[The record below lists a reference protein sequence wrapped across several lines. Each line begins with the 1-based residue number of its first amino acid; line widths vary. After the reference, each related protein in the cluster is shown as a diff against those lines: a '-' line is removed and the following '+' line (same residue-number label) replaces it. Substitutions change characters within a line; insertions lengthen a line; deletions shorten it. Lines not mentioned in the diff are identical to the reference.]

1 MKLRSLFLSTLVVC
15 AFASCSK
22 DDDGIK
28 GPVEPVDAYISV
40 AATALPQVRSKAEED
55 TEKKNNETF
64 INELHAFVFKVP
76 ADNAED
82 EGTMTLAGQ
91 QKVSADGDKSVSE
104 IKHIIV
110 KVTPDM
116 GNPNK
121 PSADQFKLV
130 LVANPREG
138 LAPAT
143 LADLRKAVLT
153 NSIERYPFSSNTYLP
168 MVSDVINVKGLVP
181 SKITEGTTTT
191 YRENWVDNERVT
203 ASEPADTDEET
214 SKPSGA
220 GTISLTR
227 LVARVQVE
235 QIVSTIESNYPGATF
250 RLTNLALVN
259 VRPLATMEGGKGG
272 DTYEYVKGF
281 QSDNYDESQ
290 GWIYPGF
297 QGTAITEDF
306 KASLSHSYENKDII
320 FSKDYNSWIP
330 SDDSGDKFYSYAF
343 PNSTDQYR
351 TALLI
356 TGIFKRRDVD
366 KQGEIKNFRVILQ
379 DKNKGEQI
387 EVLRNNVYKLNIT
400 ISGEGSSNEDK
411 IELNAHVSATIETE
425 KWQLIEQT
433 ETDTN

>member
-82 EGTMTLAGQ
+82 EDKMTLVGQ
-91 QKVSADGDKSVSE
+91 QKVSAVDGNSVSE

-153 NSIERYPFSSNTYLP
+153 NSIEQYPFSKGPYLP
-168 MVSDVINVKGLVP
+168 MVSDVIDVKDLMP
-181 SKITEGTTTT
+181 SKITEGATTT
-191 YRENWVDNERVT
+191 YRENWVDDKNVT
-203 ASEPADTDEET
+203 YSEAANTDEGT
-214 SKPSGA
+214 LKPNGA

-235 QIVSTIESNYPGATF
+235 KIESTIENNYPGATF
-250 RLTNLALVN
+250 KLTNLALVN

-281 QSDNYDESQ
+281 ESDNYDPIQE
-290 GWIYPGF
+290 WIYPGF
-297 QGTAITEDF
+297 TGAAIADEFRT
-306 KASLSHSYENKDII
+306 SLSHSYENKDII
-320 FSKDYNSWIP
+320 FSKDYNSWQP
-330 SDDSGDKFYSYAF
+330 GDDSEDKFYSYAF
-343 PNSTDQYR
+343 PNSTEQYR

-356 TGIFKRRDVD
+356 TGIFKRRAAD
-366 KQGEIKNFRVILQ
+366 KNGEIKNFRVILQ